1 MKMDRWKSIALT
13 LIIVSVL
20 IYLFSPNFLRLTK
33 AYRQIQ
39 VLEDEIRT
47 LQVQNQKIQ
56 DEIYSLKYDPI
67 YIEKVAREDL
77 GMSKPK
83 EVIYKFE
90 ESQDNKDSNK
100 GAIPNYDRCLLGSIK
115 GFLVFLISLL
125 TPAKRALTISKAI
138 SSGTPSGQTDLILIS
153 QGSLT

>member
-39 VLEDEIRT
+39 VLQDEIRT

-100 GAIPNYDRCLLGSIK
+100 GAIPN
-115 GFLVFLISLL
+115 
-125 TPAKRALTISKAI
+125 
-138 SSGTPSGQTDLILIS
+138 
-153 QGSLT
+153 